1 MGTAHTIVQMPSG
14 TTASFSRE
22 LRADYRRCPACG
34 QRLDPPAPER
44 CPLCDYRFTTNTS
57 TSDDGTPYAA
67 AYADGRPGWWAM
79 VRWVYAAREIRL
91 KHLALMR
98 VSAASKHFARAS
110 VLWASVG
117 LACLEWTR
125 LGWSWTGER
134 AASSLTSS
142 SLAPSSP
149 RPLGNGWFH
158 LVSSP
163 AGNAETVPGRATE
176 LWWNA
181 AQALIA
187 APLSMVLG
195 LVTGLLLLVIIRTLV
210 VWAHGP
216 PFRSERRMGAALCY
230 SLAWIVPLLA
240 ASAIVALRPLAY
252 VGAVAHWFWYPPQPV
267 IDGMAGVA
275 AIGGLVLWWFWLFRM
290 AMTAPAITRT
300 RVVIAT
306 ALAVPMLVAA
316 TGVGW
321 YVGFPKLCGAIFRA
335 FGLQA

>member
-1 MGTAHTIVQMPSG
+1 MPSG
-14 TTASFSRE
+14 TTVSSSRE
-22 LRADYRRCPACG
+22 LRADRRRCPACG
-34 QRLDPPAPER
+34 QKLDPPAPEQ
-44 CPLCDYRFTTNTS
+44 CPLCDYRFTSAIS

-117 LACLEWTR
+117 LAGFEWTR
-125 LGWSWTGER
+125 LGWRWTPER
-134 AASSLTSS
+134 VGASF
-142 SLAPSSP
+142 APSSP
-149 RPLGNGWFH
+149 RPIGGGWFH
-158 LVSSP
+158 VVSSP
-163 AGNAETVPGRATE
+163 AADAGALPGRATE

-181 AQALIA
+181 AEALIA
-187 APLSMVLG
+187 APLSIVFGLILG
-195 LVTGLLLLVIIRTLV
+195 LTLLATIRSMV
-210 VWAHGP
+210 GWAHGP

-230 SLAWIVPLLA
+230 SLSWIAPLLA
-240 ASAIVALRPLAY
+240 AAAIVALRPIAY
-252 VGAVAHWFWYPPQPV
+252 VGAVAHWFWYPPQPM

-290 AMTAPAITRT
+290 AMTAPAVTRS

-306 ALAVPMLVAA
+306 ALVAPTLVAA
-316 TGVGW
+316 TGIGW
-321 YVGFPKLCGAIFRA
+321 YIGFPKLCGAIFRV